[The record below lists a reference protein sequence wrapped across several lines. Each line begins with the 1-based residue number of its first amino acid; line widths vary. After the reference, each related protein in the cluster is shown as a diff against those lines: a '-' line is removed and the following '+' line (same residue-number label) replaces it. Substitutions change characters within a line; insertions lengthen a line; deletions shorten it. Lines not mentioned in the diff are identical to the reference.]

1 MRHRVNTKKMNRDT
15 DHRKALLRNLSAS
28 LILHGKVE
36 TTLAKAKFVKPY
48 VEKLVTKARTGNSFD
63 ALNKVNAKLRSNEAL
78 KKLFSDVAPSFEKR
92 PGGYTRIVKL
102 GYRDGDNAPMA
113 RLEFVKTKETKTKDS
128 KAKVTPEKADGK
140 KTIEKKTKGSKVSEK
155 SESEVVVENAM
166 EVIDDSS
173 TNVAKE
179 Q

>member
-28 LILHGKVE
+28 LIIHGKVE

-48 VEKLVTKARTGNSFD
+48 VEKLVTKARAGNSFD
-63 ALNKVNAKLRSNEAL
+63 TLNKVNSKLRSNEAL
-78 KKLFSDVAPSFEKR
+78 RKLFSDVAPSFEKR

-113 RLEFVKTKETKTKDS
+113 RIEFVKTKETKAKDS
-128 KAKVTPEKADGK
+128 KAKIVSKKSEDIKAQEKS
-140 KTIEKKTKGSKVSEK
+140 SKVSEVQDK
-155 SESEVVVENAM
+155 NENEAAIDNEVKVVKEA
-166 EVIDDSS
+166 EAE
-173 TNVAKE
+173 VAKE
-179 Q
+179 E